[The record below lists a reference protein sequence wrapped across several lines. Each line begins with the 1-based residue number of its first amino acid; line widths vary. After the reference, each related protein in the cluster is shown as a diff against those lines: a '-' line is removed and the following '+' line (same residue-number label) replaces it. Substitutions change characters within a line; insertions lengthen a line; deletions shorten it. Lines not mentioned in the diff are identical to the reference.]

1 MKVSAIVPI
10 FNEEKTVKT
19 VAKILFNSPLISEL
33 IFVNDGSTDRTPQI
47 LRDFDDERI
56 KIISLKRN
64 RGKGFAL
71 ASGIG
76 KAQGEVVAF
85 FDADLIDLSNQHIER
100 LLEPIL
106 NGNSKAVLGVPLKTK
121 SNLYRPWVIPLT
133 GERAYFREDLLPH
146 LEKISEKRY
155 GIEIFLNS
163 LYEKEETKV
172 VQLESLISPTKW
184 EKRTPAEA
192 VKEYILEIKEIA
204 EEFGKRK
211 GLLPED
217 YKVLLK
223 LAKAVDFNEF
233 REGVK
238 EIRDKKIKEI
248 LEKYL
253 LKYLNLAKG
262 KFRNLFS

>member
-10 FNEEKTVKT
+10 FNEEKTVRT
-19 VAKILFNSPLISEL
+19 VAKTLFGSPLLSEL
-33 IFVNDGSTDRTPQI
+33 IFIDDGSTDRSPQL

-64 RGKGFAL
+64 HGKGFAL
-71 ASGIG
+71 ASGIRR
-76 KAQGEVVAF
+76 AQGEVVAF

-106 NGNSKAVLGVPLKTK
+106 NGNSKVVLGVPLKNK
-121 SNLYRPWVIPLT
+121 SDLYRPWVVPLT
-133 GERAYFREDLLPH
+133 GERAYFREDLLPY
-146 LEKISEKRY
+146 LDKISEKRY

-163 LYEKEETKV
+163 LYENEETRV
-172 VQLESLISPTKW
+172 VQLEDLISPTKW
-184 EKRTPAEA
+184 EKRTPTDA
-192 VKEYILEIKEIA
+192 VREYILEIKEIA

-217 YKVLLK
+217 YKVLSK
-223 LAKAVDFNEF
+223 LIEAVDFNEF
-233 REGVK
+233 K
-238 EIRDKKIKEI
+238 ERIKKIKDKKIKEI

-262 KFRNLFS
+262 KFKNFFS